1 MSAKIPKPSSIAA
14 TIERLSA
21 LQVRQEQLNRVVADV
36 SLREGDARDEIG
48 RAQRALNS
56 ATVSGLY
63 DAPPEITSRLQD
75 AQAQLADLLDR
86 RAEAEEELKSLP
98 ALRVGVIRENVAA
111 VWGEYVGAK
120 ARYIEAADAV
130 AGKCEK
136 IVAEYD
142 TAAQNYED
150 VRDGLRRILKPVGV
164 HAERVLGDLRREHP
178 EPMEPTADPDG
189 RQGLRRAAR
198 LRQLYRE
205 DLRWPS

>member
-1 MSAKIPKPSSIAA
+1 MSAKIPKPSSIATA
-14 TIERLSA
+14 IERLSKI
-21 LQVRQEQLNRVVADV
+21 QVRQEQLNRVVADA
-36 SLREGDARDEIG
+36 SLHEPDASDEIV
-48 RAQRALNS
+48 RAQRALDDAS
-56 ATVSGLY
+56 VHGLY
-63 DAPPEITSRLQD
+63 DPPPEIAARLQD

-98 ALRVGVIRENVAA
+98 ALRVGVIRDSLPA
-111 VWGEYVGAK
+111 VWGEYIETKG
-120 ARYIEAADAV
+120 RYIEAADAV

-142 TAAQNYED
+142 TAAQDYED
-150 VRDGLRRILKPVGV
+150 ARDGLRRILKPVGV

-189 RQGLRRAAR
+189 RQAMRRAAR